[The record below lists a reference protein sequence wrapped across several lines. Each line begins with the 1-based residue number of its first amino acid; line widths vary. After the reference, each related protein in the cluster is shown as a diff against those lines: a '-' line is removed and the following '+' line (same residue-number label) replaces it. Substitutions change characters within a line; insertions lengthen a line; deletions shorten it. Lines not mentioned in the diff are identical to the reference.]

1 MAYTKTYRRVVPIR
15 KGESMSDAQLKW
27 LVAEGMW
34 RAAESDGLV
43 VQSFKEAPRMNPMDV
58 PPKADRKLGAKSDQF
73 EWRVFEAVAQ
83 RA

>member
-1 MAYTKTYRRVVPIR
+1 MYTKTYRSVVPVA
-15 KGESMSDAQLKW
+15 KSDPLDDVQLKW

-34 RAAESDGLV
+34 RAAEADCLV
-43 VQSFKEAPRMNPMDV
+43 VQSFMEVSPMDPMDV
-58 PPKADRKLGAKSDQF
+58 PPKVDRQLGAKANTF